1 MNWYRYLLVLAI
13 LLPYKLVITFNKIE
27 VSIYVD
33 IMVAIVAFGLGYA
46 IFPDKKKLPRNFET
60 NKDLL
65 DENKN

>member
-13 LLPYKLVITFNKIE
+13 LLPYKLVITLNKIE

-46 IFPDKKKLPRNFET
+46 IFPDKKRMPRNFGN
-60 NKDLL
+60 NKDIL
-65 DENKN
+65 DDDQN